1 MTSAEII
8 GVIFG
13 GLTILGSLLWVWIQT
28 QLKIKAIEKDIV
40 TINIALEELKE
51 DQNDI
56 YKLIEKNNDKVY
68 DKLEKI
74 EGKLDK
80 QFEEITILKSRNV

>member
-13 GLTILGSLLWVWIQT
+13 AVTILGSILYVWIQT

-80 QFEEITILKSRNV
+80 QFEEITILKSR

>member
-13 GLTILGSLLWVWIQT
+13 SVTILGSILYVWIQT
-28 QLKIKAIEKDIV
+28 QLKIKSIEKDI
-40 TINIALEELKE
+40 TSINISLEELKE
-51 DQNDI
+51 DRNEI

-80 QFEEITILKSRNV
+80 QFEEITILKSK

>member
-80 QFEEITILKSRNV
+80 QFEEITILKSRND